1 MAKTTGENINKSSK
15 IFEIKN
21 LSKRY
26 KLMNNKTIDAVSN
39 LTLDIKKGETLAI
52 VGPNG
57 SGKTTTMK
65 LLLGMIFPTS
75 GEIDI
80 FGAAPGNIEAQKRI
94 GYLPEAPY
102 FYEFLNGRELLNY
115 YGKLCMVPENI
126 LQPRIN
132 DLLKMVDLYE
142 RGADMP
148 IRTYS
153 RGMRQR
159 IGIASAMVNDPE
171 LLILDEPTN
180 GLDPLGTVE
189 VREFIMAQKKLGRT
203 ILLCSHMLSEVE
215 AVADRVA
222 ILYRGELIALGPVS
236 ELIPKSKRWE
246 ITAANMGQEAET
258 DFRNSG
264 YEVKLSGNVL
274 SIQISIDDDVYR
286 VIEKIEKAGGKLV
299 EITQS
304 KSTLEEQFLRA
315 ISNEKAQIE
324 ENNEDR
330 KNK

>member
-1 MAKTTGENINKSSK
+1 MAKTTKAKTSQQEK
-15 IFEIKN
+15 IVEIKG

-26 KLMNNKTIDAVSN
+26 KLLGNKVIDAVVDLN
-39 LTLDIKKGETLAI
+39 LDIRRGETLAI

-65 LLLGMIFPTS
+65 LLLGMIFPTA
-75 GEIDI
+75 GEITI
-80 FGAAPGNIEAQKRI
+80 FGDTPGTINAQSKI

-102 FYEFLNGRELLNY
+102 FYEFLNGRELLSY
-115 YGKLCMVPENI
+115 YGKLCNVPEEVANI
-126 LQPRIN
+126 RI
-132 DLLKMVDLYE
+132 DELLKMVDLLD

-159 IGIASAMVNDPE
+159 IGIASAMINDPE

-189 VREFIMAQKKLGRT
+189 VREFILAEKKNGRS

-222 ILYRGELIALGPVS
+222 ILYRGKLIAIGSVDKLVPGS
-236 ELIPKSKRWE
+236 NRWE
-246 ITAANMGQEAET
+246 ITATNITREGEATLRDIGLEIRT
-258 DFRNSG
+258 AGDSAIIKVSTS
-264 YEVKLSGNVL
+264 ED
-274 SIQISIDDDVYR
+274 IYR
-286 VIEKIEKAGGKLV
+286 VLAKLESVGGQLIEV
-299 EITQS
+299 TRP
-304 KSTLEEQFLRA
+304 KSTLEEQFLLA
-315 ISNEKAQIE
+315 VTNEQTTKTGKDT
-324 ENNEDR
+324 NG
-330 KNK
+330 